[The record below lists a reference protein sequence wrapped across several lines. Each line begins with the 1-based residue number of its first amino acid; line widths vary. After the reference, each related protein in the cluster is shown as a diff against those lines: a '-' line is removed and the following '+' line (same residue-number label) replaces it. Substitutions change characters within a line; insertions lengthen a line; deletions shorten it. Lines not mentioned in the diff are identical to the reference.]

1 MPILSQLTIP
11 VKNTTTGEVAQQT
24 FTIGGGGASYIE
36 LTTDIEANA
45 TTATFTN
52 AEITDSK
59 TYDIYTSIFTSISN
73 VSISGTTLTI
83 TLKPV
88 SSAMSVKV
96 RIS

>member
-1 MPILSQLTIP
+1 MPTISQVIIP
-11 VKNTTTGEVAQQT
+11 VKDTSTGEITNQT
-24 FTIGGGGASYIE
+24 FDLGGGGTSYIE
-36 LTTDIEANA
+36 LTTEIAANV
-45 TTATFTN
+45 TTVTFTN
-52 AEITDSK
+52 AAITDTK
-59 TYDIYTSIFTSISN
+59 TYDIYTSVFTSIKN